1 MWGSTPHA
9 PTKRIAMNLTNPNR
23 SVTIGKLDEYD
34 QQYSCRNIYIGAGA
48 VASDVA
54 ISSNLRSH
62 LRYGKPVS
70 VTCQGNKI
78 WCLVPSSYSIQVYMS
93 GFDIPVTVDTVTID
107 GKSYKAYSSRNTY
120 TGTFNV
126 SIS

>member
-1 MWGSTPHA
+1 MA
-9 PTKRIAMNLTNPNR
+9 KKYM
-23 SVTIGKLDEYD
+23 SVFNNGENDLYIKDSEAREGLDD
-34 QQYSCRNIYIGAGA
+34 IFSSCFFEDVYIGAG
-48 VASDVA
+48 VTASDVA
-54 ISSNLRSH
+54 VSSNLLSRI
-62 LRYGKPVS
+62 RNGKPVS
-70 VTCQGNKI
+70 VTCQSNKI

-93 GFDIPVTVDTVTID
+93 GFDIPVTVETVTVG